1 MTTALGLLAVLL
13 LTAATGYFVAQEFAF
28 VAADRG
34 VLREQADAGDAA
46 ARRALEVTGRLS
58 FMLSGAQ
65 LGITVTALLVGF
77 IAEPAIATVIR
88 PGLEAVGL
96 PAGAVPG
103 VAIAL
108 AVAVATIVQMVLG
121 ELAPKNL
128 GIARPEPVAK
138 FLARSTL
145 VYLKV
150 AGPVIRLFD
159 SAATGLLRRVGVEP
173 VEEVEHG
180 ASPEEL
186 SRIIAESGATG
197 DLPPRLSELLERALE
212 FGDRTAEDVMVPR
225 PRVVLLRDDRPISD
239 LIDAVR
245 EHGHSRYPV
254 LCRRTGEY
262 AEDIVGVTG
271 VRELLR
277 SDLTGDE
284 PLELITRPA
293 LLVPDSLPLPAVLE
307 RMRAAGDDL
316 ACVIDEYGGL
326 AGVVT
331 VEDLAE
337 ELVGE
342 LVDENDPEPAG
353 VVAGGDGTWDV
364 PGTLRLDEVE
374 RATGLSLPES
384 DGYDTI
390 AGLVLS
396 VLGRMAEP
404 GDAVPVTLTM
414 EGDPLEAD
422 GPDEAE
428 AVLTVLS
435 VHRRVPEWVRLAP
448 AGSAATALSGP
459 APAGAETAGT
469 ETTRTETA
477 GRTAGRGAPG
487 RVALAEDSTGDSP
500 ESSRRDSHEDSGRRS
515 GETPGGASGETPG
528 ETSGETS
535 GERSMAR
542 SGRVSGR

>member
-1 MTTALGLLAVLL
+1 MNTALGLLAVLL

-88 PGLEAVGL
+88 PGLEAAGL

-108 AVAVATIVQMVLG
+108 AVAVATVVQMVLG

-159 SAATGLLRRVGVEP
+159 SAATGLLRKVGVEP
-173 VEEVEHG
+173 VEEIEHG

-239 LIDAVR
+239 LLDAVR

-254 LCRRTGEY
+254 LCRRTGE
-262 AEDIVGVTG
+262 DVVGVTG

-277 SDLTGDE
+277 SDLADDD

-293 LLVPDSLPLPAVLE
+293 LLVPDSLPLPVVLE
-307 RMRAAGDDL
+307 RMRAARDDL

-404 GDAVPVTLTM
+404 GDAVPVTLTV

-448 AGSAATALSGP
+448 AGHAGRDLPEAE
-459 APAGAETAGT
+459 PAGRAAEPGIP
-469 ETTRTETA
+469 E
-477 GRTAGRGAPG
+477 GGAPG
-487 RVALAEDSTGDSP
+487 EDSREDP
-500 ESSRRDSHEDSGRRS
+500 HESSHERAHQG
-515 GETPGGASGETPG
+515 
-528 ETSGETS
+528 
-535 GERSMAR
+535 SMAR